1 MFDETVFMTGP
12 KPMQTEFGIHQKLES
27 FRDEK
32 PDSDFQHP
40 PPTHFRS
47 SREQRTENRN
57 DHTIKSINF
66 LTKYSP
72 RDIL

>member
-1 MFDETVFMTGP
+1 MAGP
-12 KPMQTEFGIHQKLES
+12 KPIPTEFDIHQRMES
-27 FRDEK
+27 CRNEK